1 MGQGGSCWGWKVVGR
16 DVGRWIP
23 AAPVGWPWT
32 SEPAAGAS
40 TAWGGVLG
48 AAPRGSSPSPG
59 AGGGFFRQAP
69 ALMLCLQD
77 GDIETAQGLS
87 AEKAA
92 LSTVGFYTNKKKI
105 ISTIAEWGVCQPWGG
120 GASAAPRLPPGWRLP
135 PVSSSP
141 HPCLSPLLLAAAGPR
156 CSPGLGSGCTRASEA
171 SSSRGAGWGLARKP
185 RGCCLHF
192 CSAPALPSPS
202 SCFSK
207 ALHK

>member
-1 MGQGGSCWGWKVVGR
+1 MGR

-120 GASAAPRLPPGWRLP
+120 VLQPLLACHQGGGFLPCLPPLTPARARCFWLQQGPDAPQGLALAAREPRRPAAREEQGGGWR
-135 PVSSSP
+135 
-141 HPCLSPLLLAAAGPR
+141 G
-156 CSPGLGSGCTRASEA
+156 
-171 SSSRGAGWGLARKP
+171 SRGAAAFTSAALRP
-185 RGCCLHF
+185 YQ
-192 CSAPALPSPS
+192 APAAVFPRLCTNKEEEEVPGR
-202 SCFSK
+202 
-207 ALHK
+207 